1 MSNLRQE
8 ISESEKARSD
18 LLKWKLIGVSALA
31 AAGLG
36 FTQESHR
43 SGAYMVLPLIP
54 LVCFYVD
61 LLCRHESLRILVIAA
76 FLRSQS
82 SSTDDGARQ
91 EAAYE
96 QFVKKK
102 ARPTGPGKNSV
113 FAFQDYALEWS
124 TGLLSLL
131 FLVTGILGYTIP
143 SYVQLLLSCDKDELP
158 SLFSALS
165 IISGSLGLLFTVLL
179 KKYFTH
185 RVKVI
190 DDPPSRNRLD

>member
-8 ISESEKARSD
+8 IIESEKARSD

-82 SSTDDGARQ
+82 NSTDGEARQ

-102 ARPTGPGKNSV
+102 ARTEKESV
-113 FAFQDYALEWS
+113 FVFQDYALEWS

-131 FLVTGILGYTIP
+131 FMVTGILGYTIP

-179 KKYFTH
+179 KIYFTH

-190 DDPPSRNRLD
+190 DDLPSRNRRD

>member
-8 ISESEKARSD
+8 IIESEKARSD

-82 SSTDDGARQ
+82 SSTDKEVRQ

-102 ARPTGPGKNSV
+102 ARPTGKKSV

-131 FLVTGILGYTIP
+131 FLVIGILGYTNP
-143 SYVQLLLSCDKDELP
+143 SYVQL
-158 SLFSALS
+158 
-165 IISGSLGLLFTVLL
+165 
-179 KKYFTH
+179 
-185 RVKVI
+185 
-190 DDPPSRNRLD
+190 

>member
-8 ISESEKARSD
+8 IIESEKARSD

-82 SSTDDGARQ
+82 NSTDGEARQ

-102 ARPTGPGKNSV
+102 ARTEKESV
-113 FAFQDYALEWS
+113 FVFQDYALEWS